1 MKVAQVCPFFFPV
14 DGGVENHVLN
24 ISKELVKR
32 GHEVDIYTSADTR
45 EHSSLGPFDSVQGL
59 SVRRS
64 RVIGRMGEFA
74 SFWPGFAPQVLKGD
88 YDLVHAHSYRHPHTD
103 MSALI
108 AKVTGAASVLTGHSP
123 FHPPGVRSNLSQAL
137 VPAYDELVAP
147 FTLRAYSRVISVTK
161 AEADLLIG
169 LGAPSSRV
177 SVIPNGVEAVH
188 FEKADFQ
195 AFIKKFSLEGKRV
208 LLYLGRI
215 NRTKGVEVL
224 LRAFAK
230 ASPKIPDVQLV
241 VAGPATGPGEVRYS
255 DNLRALSDTLG
266 ISERVSFTGRLSEAD
281 KLAALEYCSALVLP
295 SLYEPYGIVLLEAAA
310 HGKPSIATKTD
321 GPISLIRNGV
331 NGLLVDPG
339 DEQSLAGALSLLM
352 NDEGLR
358 SKLSAEARLTAS
370 EFRWERIVD
379 KIEGVYSSV
388 RPAS

>member
-1 MKVAQVCPFFFPV
+1 MRVAQICPFFFPV

-32 GHEVDIYTSADTR
+32 GHVVDVFTSADTR
-45 EHSSLGPFDSVQGL
+45 EHSTLGPIDSVEGL

-74 SFWPGFAPQVLKGD
+74 SLWPGFAPQVMKGD

-103 MSALI
+103 LSALV
-108 AKVTGAASVLTGHSP
+108 AKVIGAASVLTGHSP
-123 FHPPGVRSNLSQAL
+123 FHPPEVRSHLSQAL

-147 FTLRAYSRVISVTK
+147 ITLRAYTRVISLTK

-177 SVIPNGVEAVH
+177 SVIPNGVEDIH
-188 FEKADFQ
+188 FQRAEFQ
-195 AFIKKFSLEGKRV
+195 TFVRRFSLEGRRV

-215 NRTKGVEVL
+215 NKTKGVEIL

-230 ASPKIPDVQLV
+230 ATTEIPDVQLV
-241 VAGPATGPGEVRYS
+241 VAGPANSPGEVRYGDS
-255 DNLRALSDTLG
+255 LRALSDRLG
-266 ISERVSFTGRLSEAD
+266 ISDRVSFTGRLSDDD

-310 HGKPSIATKTD
+310 HGKPSIATRTD
-321 GPISLIRNGV
+321 GPSSLIRDGV

-339 DEQSLAGALSLLM
+339 DEEGLANALGLLM

-358 SKLSAEARLTAS
+358 AKLSAEARLTAS
-370 EFRWERIVD
+370 GFRWEHIVD
-379 KIEGVYSSV
+379 RIEGVYLAA
-388 RPAS
+388 RLAS